1 MRTQNHPALRRRLM
15 AWAWAGGGL
24 LLFGA
29 ANAHLVYVAM
39 RSQPDCVDHVRPG
52 QAKDGEATRFGAA
65 KSACAPR

>member
-1 MRTQNHPALRRRLM
+1 MTTDRLQPRRRAVIWLV
-15 AWAWAGGGL
+15 AGGGI

-39 RSQPDCVDHVRPG
+39 RSQPDCVGHVRPG
-52 QAKDGEATRFGAA
+52 QAGTEEARFSAA

>member
-1 MRTQNHPALRRRLM
+1 MTARSHPAPRHRAVWVLV
-15 AWAWAGGGL
+15 GSGL

-52 QAKDGEATRFGAA
+52 QASDGDVRFGAA